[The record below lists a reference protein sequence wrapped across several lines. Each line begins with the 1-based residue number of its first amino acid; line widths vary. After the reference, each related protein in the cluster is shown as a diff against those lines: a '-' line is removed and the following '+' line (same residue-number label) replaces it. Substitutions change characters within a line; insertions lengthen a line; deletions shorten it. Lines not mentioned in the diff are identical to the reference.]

1 MWLKT
6 PFIPEFQPRKA
17 KTDAAA
23 IANFEA
29 IAQVSDATSADD
41 IETVLQDEVQEAI
54 NDGNEVLLGTDSFY
68 LFGKLRI
75 FS

>member
-1 MWLKT
+1 M
-6 PFIPEFQPRKA
+6 PEFQPRKA

-41 IETVLQDEVQEAI
+41 IETVLQVQEAI
-54 NDGNEVLLGTDSFY
+54 NDGNEVLLGADSFY
-68 LFGKLRI
+68 LFGKSRI
-75 FS
+75 VS